1 MSLKN
6 KQNYCFIV
14 LKAHRSGHVVVQNTE
29 SLPIQETGPITTTEY
44 IVFTVFCI
52 VLQFYFSQSEIE
64 RKKSSFFL
72 QDPLLALAL
81 KTAVAVCETTITQPY
96 FLVCLVLTINDS
108 RKAGR
113 FSQVATNIQI

>member
-64 RKKSSFFL
+64 RKRII
-72 QDPLLALAL
+72 LLPTGSTFGFGS
-81 KTAVAVCETTITQPY
+81 KNC
-96 FLVCLVLTINDS
+96 S
-108 RKAGR
+108 GR
-113 FSQVATNIQI
+113 V